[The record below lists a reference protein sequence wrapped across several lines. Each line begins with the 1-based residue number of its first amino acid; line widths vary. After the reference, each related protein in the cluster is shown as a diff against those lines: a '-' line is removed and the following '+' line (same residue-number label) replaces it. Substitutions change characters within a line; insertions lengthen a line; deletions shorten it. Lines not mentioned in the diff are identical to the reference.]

1 MTTRIERSA
10 LVGFSAR
17 QMYELVRDVPAYP
30 GFLSWC
36 SNAAVEEESN
46 DSQQVA
52 SLEISLAGLKQRFT
66 TRNSLSPPSRID
78 IELVSGP
85 FRQLEGRWTFEPVGE
100 SGCCVTLTLTFAV
113 ASRLLSGALEKGFAR
128 VADRLVDDFCRRAE
142 QVYGE

>member
-10 LVGFSAR
+10 LVAFSAR

-36 SNAAVEEESN
+36 SNAAVEDGGSN
-46 DSQQVA
+46 TQVA

-78 IELVSGP
+78 IDLVSGP

-100 SGCCVTLTLTFAV
+100 SGCRVTLSLTFAV
-113 ASRLLSGALEKGFAR
+113 ASRLLSSALEKGFAR

-142 QVYGE
+142 QVHGE